1 MNRLVSGILW
11 VTLYLVIIMVPLF
24 LMLIPPVPTGRG
36 FLLEFSVALGFVGL
50 TQIAIQFVLI
60 SRFKTFSAPYGID
73 IILRFHRQIALV
85 AIGLILLHPILILI
99 ETPSRITL
107 MNPFGGNWASRSA
120 WISTFCLVGLA
131 VTSLFRIKLHLTY
144 EWWRLIHIVL
154 GVGAVVFAQLH
165 VSMAGLYTNTLWK
178 HAVWAVPAV
187 FLVALILF
195 MRVLRPALFPGDTWK
210 VAEVRPE
217 DGNCVTLALEPH
229 GHEGMEFL
237 PGQFAWIT
245 LGNRKFTMQE
255 NPFSILSS
263 ANRPNRLEFGIKE
276 VGDFTGSLR
285 DVAPGTLARVDG
297 PHGAFSIDR
306 YPAVGY
312 VFIAGGI
319 GITPMLSFLNTMAD
333 RRDPRPIALFYANKS
348 LDDMPYRK
356 ELATLGEQM
365 DLELTL
371 VPENPPDDWE
381 GESGII
387 DWEMLER
394 HVPKDLIHREFFICG
409 PPVMINALHRTLKR
423 MGVHE
428 EHIHLELFEL
438 V

>member
-1 MNRLVSGILW
+1 MNRIVSGIVW

-24 LMLIPPVPTGRG
+24 LMLIPPVPTGRS

-50 TQIAIQFVLI
+50 TQIAVQFILI
-60 SRFKTFSAPYGID
+60 SRFKAFSAPYGID
-73 IILRFHRQIALV
+73 IILHFHRQIALV
-85 AIGLILLHPILILI
+85 AIGLILLHPILII
-99 ETPSRITL
+99 VDTPSRIKL
-107 MNPFGGNWASRSA
+107 LNPLGGNWASKSA

-131 VTSLFRIKLHLTY
+131 VTSLFRKELRLNY
-144 EWWRLIHIVL
+144 EWWRLIHIIL
-154 GVGAVVFAQLH
+154 GVGAVVFAQIH
-165 VSMAGLYTNTLWK
+165 VTMAGLYTNTLWK

-195 MRVLRPALFPGDTWK
+195 MRVLRPALFPGNTWK

-217 DGNCVTLALEPH
+217 EGDCVTLVLEPD
-229 GHEGMEFL
+229 GHAGMSFL

-245 LGNRKFTMQE
+245 LGERRFTMQE
-255 NPFSILSS
+255 NPFSMMSS
-263 ANRPNRLEFGIKE
+263 ANRPQRLEFGIKE

-285 DVAPGTLARVDG
+285 DVAPGTRARIDG

-333 RRDPRPIALFYANKS
+333 RRDPRPIALFYADKS
-348 LDDMPYRK
+348 LDAMPYQE
-356 ELATLGEQM
+356 ELEKLGDQL

-371 VPENPPDDWE
+371 VPENPPEDWE
-381 GESGII
+381 GESGMI
-387 DWEMLER
+387 DWDMLER
-394 HVPKDLIHREFFICG
+394 HVPKELIQRELFICG
-409 PPVMINALHRTLKR
+409 PPPMISALHGTLKE

-428 EHIHLELFEL
+428 EHIHLELFDL